1 MDDAIVQ
8 LLHGVDFS
16 AGTHAR
22 ERTRHY
28 LDLAQHDRPTH
39 VEACDDERTPF
50 SDPRLGMIAATGEPF
65 VAAAGD
71 PFETPALPRS

>member
-28 LDLAQHDRPTH
+28 LDLARHDHPTRI
-39 VEACDDERTPF
+39 EACEGERIPL
-50 SDPRLGMIAATGEPF
+50 SDAKLGML
-65 VAAAGD
+65 AAAGD
-71 PFETPALPRS
+71 PFEMPAQPRS

>member
-22 ERTRHY
+22 ERTRQY
-28 LDLAQHDRPTH
+28 LDLAQHDRPIR
-39 VEACDDERTPF
+39 VETYEDDGRPL
-50 SDPRLGMIAATGEPF
+50 SDDRLGML
-65 VAAAGD
+65 AAAGN
-71 PFETPALPRS
+71 PYETPAQLRSLP